1 LKLYF
6 SQYEKKID
14 KKKSNS
20 IKKKRRR
27 REETPQKTHFGFIT
41 FFLKKNNIR
50 KIERQKQIKVFNI
63 AI

>member
-20 IKKKRRR
+20 IKKKRR

>member
-1 LKLYF
+1 M
-6 SQYEKKID
+6 E
-14 KKKSNS
+14 KKSNS
-20 IKKKRRR
+20 IKKKERKK
-27 REETPQKTHFGFIT
+27 TPQKTHFGFIT